1 MIVLNKNIEELSAYL
16 QANKWLMDAET
27 ITSVE
32 VPGEGNM
39 NFTLR
44 VITNNRSFIIKQS
57 RAYVEKYPQVA
68 APTER
73 VLREAEFYEQV
84 QNHTSLS
91 HMMPNLIGL
100 DKDNSIM
107 LMDDL
112 GPGTDY
118 AYLYKKGETIS
129 EKDLLTVI
137 DFIAN
142 LHTSITIDTTE
153 KRIPNKKMRA
163 LNHEHIFK
171 YPYLQENGIDLDAI
185 LPGLKKGAS
194 FLKQDEALKKEVE
207 KLGERYLQD
216 GNILLHGD
224 YFPGSWLK
232 TASGV
237 KIIDPEFCFF
247 GFAEFEIGVT
257 IAHLKMAAQPAAL
270 IEKALQHYKTKAP
283 LDVALCEKFVA
294 IEIIRRIIGLAQL
307 PLQID
312 LEKRITLLKEA
323 QKTLLHL

>member
-16 QANKWLMDAET
+16 QANAWLTDKET
-27 ITSVE
+27 ITKVE

-44 VITNNRSFIIKQS
+44 IITNKRSFIIKQS

-73 VLREAEFYEQV
+73 VLREAEFYEEV
-84 QNHTSLS
+84 QKHEALS
-91 HMMPNLIGL
+91 NKMPKLIGL

-112 GPGTDY
+112 GKGTDY
-118 AYLYKKGETIS
+118 ASLYKEGETIT
-129 EKDLLTVI
+129 EEDLYTVI
-137 DFIAN
+137 DFIAK
-142 LHTSITIDTTE
+142 LHTNITTGTTE
-153 KRIPNKKMRA
+153 KRISNTKMRA

-171 YPYLQENGIDLDAI
+171 YPYLHDNGIDLDAI
-185 LPGLKKGAS
+185 LPGLKKGAA
-194 FLKQDEALKKEVE
+194 FIKEDATLLKEIE
-207 KLGERYLQD
+207 KLGGLYLQD

-224 YFPGSWLK
+224 FFPGSWLK
-232 TASGV
+232 TTKGV

-247 GFAEFEIGVT
+247 GFPEFEMGVT
-257 IAHLKMAAQPAAL
+257 IAHLKMANQPEDL
-270 IEKALQHYKTKAP
+270 IEKALLHYTKQAP
-283 LDVALCEKFVA
+283 LNTDVCYKFVGV
-294 IEIIRRIIGLAQL
+294 EIIRRIIGLAQL

-312 LEKRITLLKEA
+312 LEKRLSLLKEA
-323 QKTLLHL
+323 QSIIV